1 MTGAIGL
8 GSATGSQP
16 LAVLVVLGVLSAL
29 PFLLLMLTSFVK
41 VAVVLAILRSA
52 FGAAQVPPGQVVT
65 GLALVLTVF
74 IMAPTGERVWAAV
87 RPIWS
92 EAGEGARAE
101 LLSAE
106 GLGVLE
112 RAGAAAAEPVRGFLE
127 KHATGRDRETFLQ
140 LRRRLRGGE
149 VNAAEGREL
158 LVLAPAFAVSEL
170 RRAFEMGFLIFVPFL
185 VVDLVVASLLTA
197 LGFQALTP
205 TLVSLPLKLLLFAL
219 ADGWNLVLRGL
230 VASYV

>member
-74 IMAPTGERVWAAV
+74 IMAPTGERVWEAV
-87 RPIWS
+87 RPIWY

-106 GLGVLE
+106 ALGVLE

>member
-74 IMAPTGERVWAAV
+74 IMAPTGERVWEAV
-87 RPIWS
+87 RPIWY

-106 GLGVLE
+106 ALGVLE

-149 VNAAEGREL
+149 VNAAEGRDL

>member
-8 GSATGSQP
+8 GSAAGSQP

-74 IMAPTGERVWAAV
+74 IMAPTGERVWEAV

-127 KHATGRDRETFLQ
+127 KHAAGRDRETFLQ

-149 VNAAEGREL
+149 VDAAEGREL